1 MARSTR
7 GDPSRPERD
16 PPPELPETNPRS
28 NPVGVEGRL
37 PRIDRKKVRAA
48 VHALA
53 DPDDAEAQAYLA
65 QLDAVLAET
74 EPK

>member
-1 MARSTR
+1 
-7 GDPSRPERD
+7 
-16 PPPELPETNPRS
+16 
-28 NPVGVEGRL
+28 
-37 PRIDRKKVRAA
+37 VRAA